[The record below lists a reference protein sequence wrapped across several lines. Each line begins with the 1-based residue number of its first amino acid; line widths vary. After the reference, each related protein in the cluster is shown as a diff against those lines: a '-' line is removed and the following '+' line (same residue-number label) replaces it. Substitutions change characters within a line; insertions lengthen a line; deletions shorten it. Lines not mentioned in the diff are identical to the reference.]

1 MAEKTKGRAMRKRL
15 TQSRWS
21 KLIPLAGVLA
31 LLTTSASTQTPM
43 PSISLQGDPEHP
55 LTMEEQEQRK
65 KFDDDYEAATKKI
78 PNQKADA
85 NRSRSKKEAAIN

>member
-1 MAEKTKGRAMRKRL
+1 MLKRL
-15 TQSRWS
+15 TQFRWS

-65 KFDDDYEAATKKI
+65 KLDYDYKAATKKI
-78 PNQKADA
+78 PNQKAIDPWTDV
-85 NRSRSKKEAAIN
+85 RSTPTAPAPKKKQQ